1 MKKVFCLLSLALL
14 CPAAADAA
22 EDAGDFYQNLLV
34 TDEVIA
40 AENEDIAIENAR
52 RMLDSKP
59 KILKMKDNKVVRLPN
74 RDAVKTP
81 AAAAEPAAAEP
92 AQPEYGS
99 APFGL
104 VWGASAKEIENLG
117 VTLTPAGEKDYMN
130 NYIAGHLPNSLHDFR
145 DVMLTFGI
153 DNRLWRIIAYG
164 KFIKDD
170 AAASGVLKMYR
181 GYFKLLSQKY
191 GHAQEFYTPNVVNVD
206 KTVTDTR
213 GKPQTVTEEKKQPIG
228 NPDFL
233 KELQNG
239 DAELYATFENGIV
252 GAALGVNVD
261 GNGQSYIT
269 IDYKNLKLMKE
280 REAETLNAL

>member
-1 MKKVFCLLSLALL
+1 
-14 CPAAADAA
+14 
-22 EDAGDFYQNLLV
+22 
-34 TDEVIA
+34 
-40 AENEDIAIENAR
+40 
-52 RMLDSKP
+52 
-59 KILKMKDNKVVRLPN
+59 
-74 RDAVKTP
+74 
-81 AAAAEPAAAEP
+81 
-92 AQPEYGS
+92 
-99 APFGL
+99 
-104 VWGASAKEIENLG
+104 
-117 VTLTPAGEKDYMN
+117 MN

-206 KTVTDTR
+206 KTVTDAR

-261 GNGQSYIT
+261 GNGP
-269 IDYKNLKLMKE
+269 KLHYHRLQKPQTNE
-280 REAETLNAL
+280 RTRSRTLNAL

>member
-1 MKKVFCLLSLALL
+1 MAKDYVLEKRKFVIAGTAICIVFIYIVRLFFLQISTDDYKKN
-14 CPAAADAA
+14 ADSNAFLNKIQYPSRGA
-22 EDAGDFYQNLLV
+22 MYDRNGKLLV
-34 TDEVIA
+34 FNQPA
-40 AENEDIAIENAR
+40 YDITIV
-52 RMLDSKP
+52 P
-59 KILKMKDNKVVRLPN
+59 
-74 RDAVKTP
+74 
-81 AAAAEPAAAEP
+81 
-92 AQPEYGS
+92 
-99 APFGL
+99 
-104 VWGASAKEIENLG
+104 KEIENLG

-206 KTVTDTR
+206 KTVTDAR
-213 GKPQTVTEEKKQPIG
+213 GKPQTVTEEKKQPIS

>member
-1 MKKVFCLLSLALL
+1 MNKVFCLLSLALL
-14 CPAAADAA
+14 YPATVSA
-22 EDAGDFYQNLLV
+22 EGSAGDFYQNLLV
-34 TDEVIA
+34 SDEVIT
-40 AENEDIAIENAR
+40 AENKDIAIKNAR

-59 KILKMKDNKVVRLPN
+59 EILTTQDNKTVRLPN
-74 RDAVKTP
+74 RDAIEASPT
-81 AAAAEPAAAEP
+81 ATQTALS
-92 AQPEYGS
+92 EYGA

-104 VWGASAKEIENLG
+104 VWSFSAKEIENLG
-117 VTLTPAGEKDYMN
+117 VTLTPTEEKDYMN
-130 NYIAGHLPNSLHDFR
+130 NYIAEHLPNSLRDFR

-181 GYFKLLSQKY
+181 SYFKLLSQKY
-191 GHAQEFYTPNVVNVD
+191 GHAQEFYTPNVINVD
-206 KTVTDTR
+206 KTVTDVR
-213 GKPQTVTEEKKQPIG
+213 GKPQTVTEEKKQPVG
-228 NPDFL
+228 NPNFL

-239 DAELYATFENGIV
+239 NAELYATFENGIV

-261 GNGQSYIT
+261 GSGQSYIT

-280 REAETLNAL
+280 REAEMLNAL